1 MTIKSLTI
9 LDIDLI
15 DSNEAILILN
25 NLPNVQILNGKST
38 KEDDEEEYEDD
49 EKDYN
54 ETDNNSINKG
64 NKKYQKMEEIIED
77 KNMESN
83 SNYISNE
90 NNNNTNNKLTPK
102 SEEKNDINGN
112 ININQPKKINEEI
125 PIKEEENTDNINKN
139 KLLYNKIISDTP
151 FKKIIIS
158 STDSNN
164 SKEYNDKSFNYFH
177 DFIIDITNEELNLLN
192 EEKNKFPIFLQE
204 FNELFTQDEENTL
217 LDNYNKKINDIENK
231 KKALPNYYYFYLILK
246 KKLSILKNLFD
257 EIFPFILNNC
267 PELNKNDIFIK
278 LYTEVLNIISSSKQL
293 MLTLHKHIEIFNNKK
308 TIDNQN
314 ETNYNIELNRLITEK
329 NETISQMKEENS
341 NLLRLFNDDKNKYES
356 KINSLQKEN
365 EIISNKLLNNINLTI
380 NSPYTTIDSGNK
392 KINVFNNNILIE
404 NNFKSKTPN
413 RIEIKLNNDKN
424 IENKRINKSPTKSVQ
439 SGFSN
444 NNIYL
449 QTFNSG
455 YIATKQA
462 ISLKALK
469 EFINELYI
477 SKTNYNIKCEQFKLP
492 KETMEEHMYT
502 YLYKKY
508 GLKNLVIDWARN
520 VIHGIKKYSKIDST
534 VLLFGKILKN
544 EQEEDS
550 RFIIQKL
557 SKSIQDLLKFY
568 LKRQNPLKSMKEL
581 NKIFELKKKSELFE
595 EEWKG
600 MIYSIYE
607 KKEAEEIQA
616 KIEIFINKENQ
627 KKKSEI
633 FIKYKNDKI
642 TMYNKYNN
650 NINNILHYNSKNESS
665 FYYNT
670 INSFNN
676 GLSNI
681 SFNNNIALSPKSNY
695 NNKITRSERYNML
708 LLSDNKNIKYKD
720 FLRIVLNSHIRFRD
734 QQLKNFVQIFQS
746 VDTDRDGVL
755 NEEEFW
761 ELMQKTGVFKED
773 EIESKMLYFL
783 EKIDPFDNQKITFSE
798 CVSFFSEEF
807 VKDENGNEVSILEKI
822 CFNNRN
828 NEEKINE
835 NNNDISNQQND
846 QNNQDK

>member
-1 MTIKSLTI
+1 M
-9 LDIDLI
+9 
-15 DSNEAILILN
+15 
-25 NLPNVQILNGKST
+25 
-38 KEDDEEEYEDD
+38 
-49 EKDYN
+49 
-54 ETDNNSINKG
+54 
-64 NKKYQKMEEIIED
+64 
-77 KNMESN
+77 
-83 SNYISNE
+83 
-90 NNNNTNNKLTPK
+90 
-102 SEEKNDINGN
+102 
-112 ININQPKKINEEI
+112 
-125 PIKEEENTDNINKN
+125 
-139 KLLYNKIISDTP
+139 
-151 FKKIIIS
+151 
-158 STDSNN
+158 
-164 SKEYNDKSFNYFH
+164 
-177 DFIIDITNEELNLLN
+177 IIDITNEELNLLN

-217 LDNYNKKINDIENK
+217 LDNFNKKINDIENK

-278 LYTEVLNIISSSKQL
+278 LYTEVLKIISSSKQL

-455 YIATKQA
+455 YIATKQT

-783 EKIDPFDNQKITFSE
+783 ERIDPFDNQKITFSE

>member
-54 ETDNNSINKG
+54 ETDNNNISKG
-64 NKKYQKMEEIIED
+64 NKKYKKMEEIIED

-90 NNNNTNNKLTPK
+90 NNNNTSKKLTPK
-102 SEEKNDINGN
+102 SKEKNDINGN
-112 ININQPKKINEEI
+112 ININQQKKINEEI
-125 PIKEEENTDNINKN
+125 PIKEEENSDNINKN

-164 SKEYNDKSFNYFH
+164 SKE
-177 DFIIDITNEELNLLN
+177 LNLLN

-217 LDNYNKKINDIENK
+217 LDNFNKKINDIENK

-278 LYTEVLNIISSSKQL
+278 LYTEVLKIISSSKQL

-455 YIATKQA
+455 YIATKQT

-783 EKIDPFDNQKITFSE
+783 ERIDPFDNQKITFSE